1 MIAGIPREVFP
12 QETRVALVPAE
23 VPRLAKAGIDC
34 LIETGAGAAAG
45 YPDAAFAEKGA
56 RIAASRAE
64 VFASSDVVLVVRGYG
79 AGVQAG
85 EGDLKLLRRG
95 QAVIGM
101 LDPLAAPEAARALAA
116 TGATSFAM
124 ELMPR
129 IARAQ
134 SMDVLSSMATVAGYK
149 AVLMAADTLPRMF
162 PMLMTAAGTVTPARV
177 FVIGAGVAGLQAIS
191 TARRLGAVVEA
202 FDVRPAVR
210 EQVQSLG
217 ATFVELPM
225 EAAGA
230 EDAGGYARAQ
240 EESFYL
246 RQRETMA
253 PVVAHSDVVIATAVI
268 PGRKAPVLITGD
280 MVSRMPQGSVIVDLA
295 AERGGNCEWTRPGET
310 VVRNGVTLHGPVNLP
325 ASVPYHASQMYSR
338 NIATFFLHLVKD
350 RQLRIDLADAI
361 TRGTLVTRDGDVVH
375 PKIREA
381 LGLVPAPAAF

>member
-217 ATFVELPM
+217 ATFVELPI

-338 NIATFFLHLVKD
+338 NIATFLLHLVKD

>member
-1 MIAGIPREVFP
+1 
-12 QETRVALVPAE
+12 
-23 VPRLAKAGIDC
+23 
-34 LIETGAGAAAG
+34 
-45 YPDAAFAEKGA
+45 
-56 RIAASRAE
+56 
-64 VFASSDVVLVVRGYG
+64 
-79 AGVQAG
+79 
-85 EGDLKLLRRG
+85 
-95 QAVIGM
+95 
-101 LDPLAAPEAARALAA
+101 
-116 TGATSFAM
+116 
-124 ELMPR
+124 
-129 IARAQ
+129 
-134 SMDVLSSMATVAGYK
+134 
-149 AVLMAADTLPRMF
+149 
-162 PMLMTAAGTVTPARV
+162 
-177 FVIGAGVAGLQAIS
+177 GVAGLQAIA

-217 ATFVELPM
+217 ATFVELPI
-225 EAAGA
+225 EAAGT

-253 PVVAHSDVVIATAVI
+253 RVVAHSDVVIATAVI

-310 VVRNGVTLHGPVNLP
+310 VVRNGVTIHGSVNLP

-338 NIATFFLHLVKD
+338 NIATFLLHLVKD

>member
-23 VPRLAKAGIDC
+23 IPRLAKGGIDC
-34 LIETGAGAAAG
+34 LIETGAGEASG
-45 YPDAAFAEKGA
+45 YPDAAYNERGA
-56 RIAASRAE
+56 RLAAERAE
-64 VFASSDVVLVVRGYG
+64 VFASSDVVLVVRGCASGSG
-79 AGVQAG
+79 AGQ
-85 EGDLKLLRRG
+85 GDLELLRRG

-101 LDPLAAPEAARALAA
+101 LDPQAAPEAARALAA

-162 PMLMTAAGTVTPARV
+162 PMLMTAAGTITPARL
-177 FVIGAGVAGLQAIS
+177 FVIGAGVAGLQAIA

-217 ATFVELPM
+217 AKFVELPVGTS
-225 EAAGA
+225 GA
-230 EDAGGYARAQ
+230 EDPGGYARAQ
-240 EESFYL
+240 DDAFYL
-246 RQRETMA
+246 RQRAAMA
-253 PVVAHSDVVIATAVI
+253 RVVAQSDVVIATAVI

-280 MVSRMPQGSVIVDLA
+280 MVARMPQGSVIVDLA
-295 AERGGNCEWTRPGET
+295 AERGGNCEWTCPGET
-310 VVRNGVTLHGPVNLP
+310 VVKHGVTIHGPVNLP
-325 ASVPYHASQMYSR
+325 ASLPYHASQMYSR
-338 NIATFFLHLVKD
+338 NIAAFLLHLVKD
-350 RQLRIDLADAI
+350 RRLRIDVADAI
-361 TRGTLVTRDGDVVH
+361 TRETLVTQGGEVVH
-375 PKIREA
+375 AKIREA
-381 LGLVPAPAAF
+381 LGLVPAPAAS